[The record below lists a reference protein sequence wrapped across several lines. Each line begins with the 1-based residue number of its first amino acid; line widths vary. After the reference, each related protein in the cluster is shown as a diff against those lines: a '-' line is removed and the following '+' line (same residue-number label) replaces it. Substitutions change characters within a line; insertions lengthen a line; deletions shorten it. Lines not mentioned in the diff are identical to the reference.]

1 MPGETRFE
9 RNPDYIYRK
18 IVEEAVLV
26 PLHQDVADMECIYSL
41 NDVASFI
48 WESLEQPRTLFD
60 LQKALEV
67 EYDAPAD
74 VLSADLERFL
84 EELTTI
90 GALKA
95 IA

>member
-26 PLHQDVADMECIYSL
+26 PLHQDVADMECIYYL

-48 WESLEQPRTLFD
+48 WESLEQPRSLVD

>member
-1 MPGETRFE
+1 VSAETKFK

-41 NDVASFI
+41 NDVAAFI
-48 WESLEQPRTLFD
+48 WEFLEQPRSLPD
-60 LQKALEV
+60 LQKALES
-67 EYDAPAD
+67 EYDASVE

-84 EELTTI
+84 EELTSI
-90 GALKA
+90 GALKETA
-95 IA
+95 